1 MVTEETQEFKDPWT
15 RKWID
20 DPVTNKVC
28 GHTYERSTVERFLAS
43 NSKSRKPTK
52 CPVVGCTNNNIT
64 KAQLISASHN
74 VRMAIQQQK
83 SRQ

>member
-52 CPVVGCTNNNIT
+52 
-64 KAQLISASHN
+64 
-74 VRMAIQQQK
+74 
-83 SRQ
+83 

>member
-28 GHTYERSTVERFLAS
+28 GHTYERSTVERFLAN

-52 CPVVGCTNNNIT
+52 CPP
-64 KAQLISASHN
+64 SAPWWGAPTTTSP
-74 VRMAIQQQK
+74 RP
-83 SRQ
+83 S